1 MSLTDHQTAIELHK
15 SSVELET
22 QLRSLSKHKSPF
34 DKQIATLRS
43 KLRDTFVNIIFLDYE
58 FAQSR
63 EVEANLWKYVYYKAI
78 EDFRKKLRA
87 ETTSGGKN
95 KLPPR
100 RLTTAFRSFLY
111 EATGFYYFF
120 IQRLAIHF
128 ELRQLYPLIK
138 KYGLTIDYSEVS
150 PQLYSD
156 DIKKRAIISCHK
168 SLIFLGDLGKQFLT
182 RKNWSTACDYYT
194 HARYLIPESGNPHNQ
209 LAVIANYESDNFSA
223 VYHYYRS
230 LAVKHPFMTAK
241 DNISLLFNKA
251 MKSTNDQSDISTNE
265 SNHHQEYNGYDNGR
279 GGIGGGR
286 RRFSNQR
293 QSASSF
299 TYLNKPKISEIL
311 NPFFNDFIKLHS
323 VLYLRDQLELY
334 PDLKMNILNQLKEYI
349 LTRILDSDQILKITA
364 INMSALF
371 VIRYIINGEN
381 GHNNGPIITTAY
393 SRVSKKMLIEKYAV
407 LLVLD
412 TLTTLLDLCVSEL
425 EEVSNEKSN
434 ENYDHDHMGENIA
447 VQILPAPVKRSL
459 PSLRIG
465 TKWILANLQYLSSMT
480 NDISKDSDVKGDLTK
495 ITIFWEKYAKFM
507 NLLEKLFPHEKGIP
521 LSVPLKEDFEMN
533 GFYILKNYV
542 FINNDQVMTPSQDEP
557 FEDVEISKKDQV
569 MTSID
574 HQNEFFEKYD
584 PRIYDVFDNSCEL
597 AESEPCYFND
607 VFNTKIPSAE
617 LGSDINVVDNN
628 HVPNIPTTT
637 NNNMLLSSNIPN
649 GLNRDTVNNNDGGN
663 NNTKINNQ
671 ICIKKREN
679 LKLRD
684 EDLAKEYGLDRS
696 TITKILKQ
704 REKWLAID
712 PNSNY
717 AKQKTQKSPKF
728 PQIEDQLAQWL
739 ASLPMTHGPVSD
751 AQLQEK
757 ALEFAQMY
765 GIRSEFQAS
774 NGWISKFKNRH
785 PFRPGEPIATPEISL
800 QTVNPTQSIT
810 GNPVLT
816 PSEHSNFN
824 NTMNLTPNSNYS
836 PSPLNTSSRTNGAT
850 GLTLNNA
857 SNSSFIAFG
866 ASSPSPIGP
875 YTPSR
880 IYPVPTLTSTI
891 LLDNSAFIFCD
902 YQNDVIGMFHTTN
915 VLNQFLAR
923 SKNLFNAVHTAKQK
937 KKLHCISIGL
947 SFRPNYPEVS
957 PNNRYFENYKNSGRL
972 VEGTKGAEFI
982 DGLQP
987 REHDIVIQR
996 RRVDAF
1002 YNTDLQMILESL
1014 NIKHIILAGISTA
1027 DVILSTSLSAAD
1039 RDLCVTVVRECCFE
1053 GNDLVQ
1059 NVLMDE
1065 IFPKQG
1071 VIVAPFQ
1078 DIIDTL
1084 RSA

>member
-1 MSLTDHQTAIELHK
+1 
-15 SSVELET
+15 
-22 QLRSLSKHKSPF
+22 
-34 DKQIATLRS
+34 
-43 KLRDTFVNIIFLDYE
+43 
-58 FAQSR
+58 
-63 EVEANLWKYVYYKAI
+63 
-78 EDFRKKLRA
+78 
-87 ETTSGGKN
+87 
-95 KLPPR
+95 
-100 RLTTAFRSFLY
+100 
-111 EATGFYYFF
+111 
-120 IQRLAIHF
+120 
-128 ELRQLYPLIK
+128 
-138 KYGLTIDYSEVS
+138 
-150 PQLYSD
+150 
-156 DIKKRAIISCHK
+156 
-168 SLIFLGDLGKQFLT
+168 
-182 RKNWSTACDYYT
+182 
-194 HARYLIPESGNPHNQ
+194 
-209 LAVIANYESDNFSA
+209 
-223 VYHYYRS
+223 
-230 LAVKHPFMTAK
+230 
-241 DNISLLFNKA
+241 
-251 MKSTNDQSDISTNE
+251 
-265 SNHHQEYNGYDNGR
+265 
-279 GGIGGGR
+279 
-286 RRFSNQR
+286 
-293 QSASSF
+293 
-299 TYLNKPKISEIL
+299 
-311 NPFFNDFIKLHS
+311 
-323 VLYLRDQLELY
+323 
-334 PDLKMNILNQLKEYI
+334 
-349 LTRILDSDQILKITA
+349 
-364 INMSALF
+364 
-371 VIRYIINGEN
+371 
-381 GHNNGPIITTAY
+381 
-393 SRVSKKMLIEKYAV
+393 
-407 LLVLD
+407 
-412 TLTTLLDLCVSEL
+412 
-425 EEVSNEKSN
+425 
-434 ENYDHDHMGENIA
+434 
-447 VQILPAPVKRSL
+447 
-459 PSLRIG
+459 
-465 TKWILANLQYLSSMT
+465 
-480 NDISKDSDVKGDLTK
+480 
-495 ITIFWEKYAKFM
+495 
-507 NLLEKLFPHEKGIP
+507 
-521 LSVPLKEDFEMN
+521 
-533 GFYILKNYV
+533 
-542 FINNDQVMTPSQDEP
+542 
-557 FEDVEISKKDQV
+557 

-584 PRIYDVFDNSCEL
+584 ARIYDVFDNSCEL

-617 LGSDINVVDNN
+617 LGSDINIVDNN
-628 HVPNIPTTT
+628 H
-637 NNNMLLSSNIPN
+637 LLSSNIPN
-649 GLNRDTVNNNDGGN
+649 GLNRDIVNNNDGGN
-663 NNTKINNQ
+663 NNTKINN
-671 ICIKKREN
+671 RN
-679 LKLRD
+679 NVD
-684 EDLAKEYGLDRS
+684 
-696 TITKILKQ
+696 
-704 REKWLAID
+704 
-712 PNSNY
+712 
-717 AKQKTQKSPKF
+717 
-728 PQIEDQLAQWL
+728 
-739 ASLPMTHGPVSD
+739 
-751 AQLQEK
+751 
-757 ALEFAQMY
+757 
-765 GIRSEFQAS
+765 
-774 NGWISKFKNRH
+774 SK
-785 PFRPGEPIATPEISL
+785 PIATPEISL

-824 NTMNLTPNSNYS
+824 NTMNLVNSQLKLF

-1053 GNDLVQ
+1053 GNDSVQ

>member
-584 PRIYDVFDNSCEL
+584 ARIYDVFDNSCEL
-597 AESEPCYFND
+597 AESE
-607 VFNTKIPSAE
+607 VT
-617 LGSDINVVDNN
+617 VVESQ
-628 HVPNIPTTT
+628 
-637 NNNMLLSSNIPN
+637 LLSSNIPN

-824 NTMNLTPNSNYS
+824 NTMNLVSLFLSESEKFYIKKTPSKIKTPNSNYS

>member
-43 KLRDTFVNIIFLDYE
+43 K
-58 FAQSR
+58 

-87 ETTSGGKN
+87 N

-168 SLIFLGDLGKQFLT
+168 SLIFLGDLG
-182 RKNWSTACDYYT
+182 
-194 HARYLIPESGNPHNQ
+194 NPHNQ

-279 GGIGGGR
+279 GGVGGGR

-334 PDLKMNILNQLKEYI
+334 PDLKMNVLNQLKEYI

-393 SRVSKKMLIEKYAV
+393 SRASKKMLIEKYAV

-412 TLTTLLDLCVSEL
+412 TLKTLLDLCVSEL

-507 NLLEKLFPHEKGIP
+507 NLLEKLFPYEKGIP

-557 FEDVEISKKDQV
+557 FEEFDMRIYDIFVDACKITESEVSQLFHLNGVFNQV

-584 PRIYDVFDNSCEL
+584 ARIYDVFDNSCEL

-617 LGSDINVVDNN
+617 LGSDINIVDNN
-628 HVPNIPTTT
+628 H
-637 NNNMLLSSNIPN
+637 LLSSNIPN
-649 GLNRDTVNNNDGGN
+649 GLNRDIVNNNDGGN
-663 NNTKINNQ
+663 NNTKINNRNNVDSK

-739 ASLPMTHGPVSD
+739 ASLPMTHGP
-751 AQLQEK
+751 
-757 ALEFAQMY
+757 
-765 GIRSEFQAS
+765 
-774 NGWISKFKNRH
+774 
-785 PFRPGEPIATPEISL
+785 PIATPEISL